1 MSALPLAVARDDC
14 WNRIGVWGDRSCP
27 ELAAAVHCHNCPVF
41 AAAGRQFLDAPS
53 PSGYL
58 EDWAERLAALPETA
72 ASDLQ
77 SVLIFRIADEWLVLP
92 VAVLVEVTGPRPM
105 HRIPY
110 RGGVLAGLVNIRGEL
125 HLCARLDQLLGITGQ
140 LTMSANQ
147 PQPGRARML
156 VVRREQDAWVFPV
169 DEVACVYR
177 FAAGTLTAVPPTL
190 ARAVAR
196 FTRGITVWDQRA
208 VGCLDDARLFD
219 TLRARIR

>member
-1 MSALPLAVARDDC
+1 
-14 WNRIGVWGDRSCP
+14 
-27 ELAAAVHCHNCPVF
+27 VF

-72 ASDLQ
+72 AADLQ
-77 SVLIFRIADEWLVLP
+77 SVLIFRLADEWLALP
-92 VAVLVEVTGPRPM
+92 VAVLVEVTGPRPV
-105 HRIPY
+105 HHIPY

-125 HLCARLDQLLGITGQ
+125 HLCARLDQLLGVNGQ
-140 LTMSANQ
+140 VTVGANQ
-147 PQPGRARML
+147 AQPGRARML
-156 VVRREQDAWVFPV
+156 VVRREHDAWVFPV

-219 TLRARIR
+219 TLRARLR